1 MLKPEKALANWSEL
15 NTLIMQL
22 KEKDMHALLEHEKEN
37 KGRMRILMRLY
48 NRFSKLRST
57 REKVELMSHVKA

>member
-22 KEKDMHALLEHEKEN
+22 KEKDIHALLEHEKEN

>member
-1 MLKPEKALANWSEL
+1 MLKPEKALANWGEL

-22 KEKDMHALLEHEKEN
+22 KEKDIHALLEHEKEN